1 MAEKNVKSVHILG
14 DTPKIQWNNAINI
27 YRMAIQSNLIQL
39 ENSKNREIVER
50 LECITG
56 NVLDE
61 LQRLV
66 DEMFSEEVK
75 EESGMNY
82 ESCKDCAYCE
92 YHNEVVEG
100 VEYNGYYCGRFD
112 YLTDEAK
119 LENIKECEWAE

>member
-66 DEMFSEEVK
+66 DEMFSEE
-75 EESGMNY
+75 
-82 ESCKDCAYCE
+82 
-92 YHNEVVEG
+92 
-100 VEYNGYYCGRFD
+100 
-112 YLTDEAK
+112 
-119 LENIKECEWAE
+119 